1 MDLFLQRCFDGLF
14 NGAIY
19 ASLALALVMLFR
31 ATGLLNFA
39 LGEIGMV
46 GGYTSLVML
55 TPAAAAAG
63 GGGFVF
69 PVAGTS
75 TKLSWQ
81 EMAAR
86 PRVHWGK
93 ACSPV
98 RATG

>member
-46 GGYTSLVML
+46 GGYT
-55 TPAAAAAG
+55 
-63 GGGFVF
+63 
-69 PVAGTS
+69 
-75 TKLSWQ
+75 
-81 EMAAR
+81 
-86 PRVHWGK
+86 
-93 ACSPV
+93 
-98 RATG
+98 